1 MKKKVSKRRGAPTAL
16 GHDPLA
22 WIDSEENIEEAQVQL
37 DEVLDD
43 AEKAVSA
50 ENSAEQEAEEPEEK
64 AAEQDASVAE
74 KETSDEV
81 ETASQDEPADESG
94 PQTVLLEE
102 SLGIAQVEG
111 FHKTLLSTLNSA
123 TEVEIDVV
131 GLQQIDAAGV
141 QLLYAF
147 VLDAG
152 KRDISVSWKSTSEA
166 LARSAEQLGL
176 SDQLGL

>member
-1 MKKKVSKRRGAPTAL
+1 MKKKVSKKRGTPATL

-22 WIDSEENIEEAQVQL
+22 WIDSEENIEEAEVQL

-43 AEKAVSA
+43 AEEAVSA
-50 ENSAEQEAEEPEEK
+50 ENSAEQEVEEPEEK
-64 AAEQDASVAE
+64 AAEQDA
-74 KETSDEV
+74 SDEV

-102 SLGIAQVEG
+102 SLGIAQVED

-123 TEVEIDVV
+123 TEVEIDVT

-141 QLLYAF
+141 QLLYVF
-147 VLDAG
+147 ILDAG
-152 KRDISVSWKSTSEA
+152 KRDINVSWKSTSEA
-166 LARSAEQLGL
+166 LERSAEQLGL